1 MNRIIDLLI
10 RRRRHF
16 LVLTI
21 AAVGFFGFFLKDLA
35 VDNSLAIWFL
45 DDDPHFVRYR
55 NFQEK
60 FGNDD
65 VVTFL
70 VSDRKTLFT
79 RENLTLIRR
88 LSDTLE
94 GLDSVARVIS
104 LARVRYIAPGAE
116 DELVIEPLY
125 GADPTTEGDV
135 ERIRDRVTSWPALE
149 SFLVSADGRS
159 SLVVVKLKV
168 FENIDIIRGA
178 IISDVERA
186 ARGVLE
192 DAGES
197 LHMGGI
203 GVIYNAVNNAAIADS
218 GTFQSLSYLM
228 IFICIALFVGSLA
241 SVFLALGVLVLSMVL
256 TLGVFSLMGHAIN
269 MVTMILP
276 TLIMVIGV
284 ADFVH
289 IVSHH
294 LRERRENPDPVGIEA
309 MRTTLGRVLK
319 PCLLT
324 TVTTA
329 AGFASLLSSPMA
341 VIRDF
346 GLYAA
351 LGAVVTLVVTVALV
365 VAASA
370 RFGAPAPEGKRR
382 IRARLQDGIVKCLAT
397 AASLSTRRPMA
408 VIAAALIVIAGSC
421 FGISRLEVNTYP
433 IEYLN
438 EADPTRLSHQV
449 MEDRFGSFVPLEFT
463 LEAAGPGGVKD
474 PIFLRHVADFQ
485 TRLVRDPWIDSAFS
499 IADTVMFLNRA
510 FNDGAD
516 SAYSIPDDARTVAE
530 LLLFYE
536 MDPENDLAEMVDAEF
551 RTARVTAYVRTLS
564 AGEYGELVDR
574 CVGIFEATR
583 FPPELLGGEGLQ
595 PDGYVPLYVI
605 MIEYILAS
613 QIRSF
618 CIAFV
623 LVFGLIGLAFRSL
636 RITLICVLPNLAPVL
651 LVLGYM
657 GFAQIPLDIGTA
669 MIAAVLLGIVVDDT
683 IHFVSRFRREIDL
696 SPGDANGPVNEA
708 VKGAGP
714 AILATSIILAA
725 GFFILSLASVHSIA
739 NFGTLCGLAVLAALA
754 ADLLFLPALLKKFYR

>member
-1 MNRIIDLLI
+1 M
-10 RRRRHF
+10 
-16 LVLTI
+16 V
-21 AAVGFFGFFLKDLA
+21 AVCFFGFFLKDLA

-70 VSDRKTLFT
+70 VSDEETLFT

-88 LSDTLE
+88 LSETLE
-94 GLDSVARVIS
+94 ELDSVARVIS

-125 GADPTTEGDV
+125 DADPAAEGDV
-135 ERIRDRVTSWPALE
+135 ERIRTRVTAWPALE
-149 SFLVSADGRS
+149 RFLVSADSRS

-168 FENIDIIRGA
+168 FENIDIIRGT
-178 IISDVERA
+178 IISDVEQA

-192 DAGES
+192 DAGKP

-203 GVIYNAVNNAAIADS
+203 GVIYNAVNNAAIKDS

-228 IFICIALFVGSLA
+228 IFICIALFVGTLG
-241 SVFLALGVLVLSMVL
+241 SVLLALAVLVLSMVL
-256 TLGVFSLMGHAIN
+256 TLGVFSLMGHSIN

-284 ADFVH
+284 ADLVH
-289 IVSHH
+289 IVSHY
-294 LRERRENPDPVGIEA
+294 LREIRANPALAKTEA
-309 MRTTLGRVLK
+309 MRATLGRVLR

-329 AGFASLLSSPMA
+329 AGFAALLASPMA
-341 VIRDF
+341 VVRDF

-351 LGAVVTLVVTVALV
+351 LGAMVTLVVTVALV
-365 VAASA
+365 VAAST
-370 RFGAPAPEGKRR
+370 RFGRPLPEGKGRV
-382 IRARLQDGIVKCLAT
+382 RAGVREGIAKCLVA
-397 AASLSTRRPMA
+397 AASLSTRRPA
-408 VIAAALIVIAGSC
+408 VVIAVALVVIAAAC
-421 FGISRLEVNTYP
+421 FGIARLEVNTYP
-433 IEYLN
+433 IEYLA

-463 LEAAGPGGVKD
+463 LESAGPDGVKD
-474 PIFLRHVADFQ
+474 PVFLRHVADFQ
-485 TRLVRDPWIDSAFS
+485 ARLVGDPWIDSAFS

-516 SAYSIPDDARTVAE
+516 SAYSIPDNARTVAE

-536 MDPENDLAEMVDAEF
+536 MDPENDLAEMVDADF

-564 AGEYGELVDR
+564 AGEYGVLVDR
-574 CVGIFEATR
+574 CIKIFDDVR
-583 FPPELLGGEGLQ
+583 FPRSLLGDEGLQ

-613 QIRSF
+613 QVRSF
-618 CIAFV
+618 CIAFI

-657 GFAQIPLDIGTA
+657 GFAGIPLDIGTA

-683 IHFVSRFRREIDL
+683 IHFVSRFRRETDL
-696 SPGDANGPVNEA
+696 SPGDIDGPVNKA
-708 VKGAGP
+708 VEGAGP
-714 AILATSIILAA
+714 AIVATSVILAA